1 MCVTFSN
8 PLNELR
14 DENLSRHSH
23 TFLLTTVRMEGCS
36 GVWHYWSKGTGATIC
51 STTEKQKYKDVI
63 KAFNPWTVSHNTNC
77 VPLAIVKTMSKAVL
91 KKKRGR
97 RREYYLLI
105 FPLKFTQ
112 KDCLSQESVLQLC
125 NLWLIK
131 WNRGFSCKINLYANL
146 QIQRVSKAKRNSLN
160 YCNKHMQEQI
170 WSHTEQ
176 TFKITRVQRV
186 KF

>member
-77 VPLAIVKTMSKAVL
+77 VALAIVQTMSKAVL
-91 KKKRGR
+91 KKKKRGR
-97 RREYYLLI
+97 RRENYLLI
-105 FPLKFTQ
+105 FPHKFTQ

-131 WNRGFSCKINLYANL
+131 WNLWFFMQNKLVCESTNKKSEQGEKEQLKLLQQTHARTDLITYRTNL
-146 QIQRVSKAKRNSLN
+146 QD
-160 YCNKHMQEQI
+160 H
-170 WSHTEQ
+170 
-176 TFKITRVQRV
+176 
-186 KF
+186 

>member
-77 VPLAIVKTMSKAVL
+77 VPLVIVKTMSKAVK
-91 KKKRGR
+91 KKKRGGG
-97 RREYYLLI
+97 EEKIICWFSLTSSLKKTACLKKVSFSFVI
-105 FPLKFTQ
+105 F
-112 KDCLSQESVLQLC
+112 
-125 NLWLIK
+125 
-131 WNRGFSCKINLYANL
+131 G
-146 QIQRVSKAKRNSLN
+146 
-160 YCNKHMQEQI
+160 
-170 WSHTEQ
+170 
-176 TFKITRVQRV
+176 
-186 KF
+186 